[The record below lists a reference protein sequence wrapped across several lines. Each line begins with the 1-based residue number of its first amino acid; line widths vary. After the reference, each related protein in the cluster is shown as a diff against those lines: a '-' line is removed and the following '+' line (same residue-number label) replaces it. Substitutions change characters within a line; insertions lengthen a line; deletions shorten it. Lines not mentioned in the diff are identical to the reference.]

1 MTNRAGYSGTS
12 SALVNSVQQR
22 LLLQSWVRALA
33 FGVGVGTFT
42 WLAVSVVIPYVLP
55 NMKSG
60 IGEMS
65 ILVGVLAAAVTS
77 WYFRSR
83 DGEITRSRAALW
95 LEERFPSLQFALVTL
110 SEIEAQ
116 KSHTVSDD
124 ARQRLVSAVGTPNVS
139 APLNQS
145 AVRQLRLPL
154 FMAVLLLAVAG
165 PLQARLSHAGGER
178 FASSANTSRSG
189 STASNTNVKALTN
202 WKVRV
207 IPPAYSALE
216 THNLDDVGQVAALV
230 GSQIEI
236 SGEDAETPTAVVRS
250 TVDSVVPHPLT
261 VTRSGDRWT
270 TRLTMPESPA
280 DARFALGTA
289 NRQLL
294 LEPRADSIPVVHL
307 ELPARDSV
315 FREPKGIV
323 ALGATA
329 HDDLGLQTVSFE
341 LIITSGEGERFTAKS
356 SVLAA
361 QRLNGERDHKWRTSL
376 ALDTMKLVPGDIIH
390 MRAVARDRNPD
401 ASHELGASETRTFR
415 IARANEY
422 DSIAVDPAPPPE
434 VQKSLMSQRMLLIL
448 TEKLVTRLKTTPR
461 ETIVSESRKLA
472 ADQVRLRKAVGNLV
486 FQRLEGEDSGEHS
499 HSADDGHDH
508 GVQMEQGKLVI
519 SASGGAAPMTDGAE
533 GDSPIVGINKPLL
546 EAFNAMWD
554 AASALEIAE
563 PKNAVPHMKL
573 ALAAIER
580 ARSAERVYL
589 RGKPPVVIVDIAK
602 IRLVGKDTGQM
613 NTRAARDALSPK
625 EAERETRLLSAALLL
640 TRDAAAGRDS
650 LALLRL
656 ESLTDAPR
664 LAAAVSDV
672 LEVVRRGGDATESL
686 IRARRL
692 ISGGAKSDSLT
703 SWRGM

>member
-178 FASSANTSRSG
+178 FASSANTSR
-189 STASNTNVKALTN
+189 
-202 WKVRV
+202 
-207 IPPAYSALE
+207 
-216 THNLDDVGQVAALV
+216 NLDDVGQVAALV

-448 TEKLVTRLKTTPR
+448 TEKLVARLKTTPR